1 MARHSAALRVAIYAR
16 VSTGEQTARNQTRE
30 LRAYAQR
37 RGWKIA
43 HEYVDEGVSGAKA
56 SRPTLDRL
64 MADAKKGA
72 FGVVL
77 VWRFDRFPRS
87 TTHLLS
93 ALEEFRVLG
102 IDFVSLQE
110 SIDTGTP
117 MGRMVFTICAAV
129 AELERSLIREPGD
142 GRAGKGAG
150 RGQGAGAAPQT
161 HRHGDHPGV
170 TPVRIAPAYHCRAG
184 GPLEIHC
191 GPASKAAGIGKPEE
205 TRPIIGL
212 SACNSHPVRRL

>member
-1 MARHSAALRVAIYAR
+1 MSAARKAAAPRVALYAR

-30 LRAYAQR
+30 LREYAKR
-37 RGWKIA
+37 RGWRMA
-43 HEYVDEGVSGAKA
+43 GDYVDEGISGAKA
-56 SRPTLDRL
+56 SRPALDRL
-64 MADAKKGA
+64 MADAKKGS

-77 VWRFDRFPRS
+77 VWRFDRFARS

-129 AELERSLIREPGD
+129 AELERSLIRERVMAGLARARAEGKAL
-142 GRAGKGAG
+142 GRPPKPLDTRAIVALRRSGWAIRKIA
-150 RGQGAGAAPQT
+150 T
-161 HRHGDHPGV
+161 HLH
-170 TPVRIAPAYHCRAG
+170 T
-184 GPLEIHC
+184 
-191 GPASKAAGIGKPEE
+191 SKSTVARCLRQQARSYAK
-205 TRPIIGL
+205 
-212 SACNSHPVRRL
+212 